1 MSIIKKIKIQIYIWD
16 FFIKWT
22 LLIIKE
28 IMNYLLQTFGCQMNY
43 ADSEKINMILL
54 QSWLTK
60 VISNETADIII
71 FNTCSVRKKWE
82 DKVFSFINEIK
93 KINKSGWK
101 KIIVAVTWCMVRKT
115 WINKK
120 YYESD
125 RKRVATKNIEILNK
139 DDDIYNSDDKI
150 FGRNDNIDFVFRI
163 ENVWYITKIL
173 SLIFKKEIW
182 NDEKYNDYL
191 RIKQLQ
197 DNPGSANIIIQTWC
211 DNFCTYCIV
220 PFTRGREKSRNKEE
234 ILEEIRSVVNKWT
247 KEVTLIWQNVNSYWK
262 EIQNKLWNNEEAKWV
277 ISNNNWNFITPFR
290 ELLNEIDNIEWLN
303 RIRFT
308 SSNPHD
314 MTLDIL
320 DSHFELNKT
329 CNYLH
334 FALQSWDDEILK
346 KMNRKHTYNDFKT
359 QVEYLRNKD
368 PLFAIST
375 DIIVWFPWETEE
387 NFWNTVKSMIELEFD
402 FAYIARYSERF
413 WTSASK
419 NLKDN
424 IPYSI
429 KAKRWH
435 ILNDLLEKSVKKRSE
450 LLIWKT
456 EEILIS
462 GIWKSNKFYGR
473 TRNFK
478 EVFFNQKPWVKI
490 GDIVKVKINK
500 LNSWILDWEI
510 I

>member
-1 MSIIKKIKIQIYIWD
+1 
-16 FFIKWT
+16 
-22 LLIIKE
+22 
-28 IMNYLLQTFGCQMNY
+28 MNYFLQTFWCQMNY

-54 QSWLTK
+54 QSWLKK
-60 VISNETADIII
+60 VDSNENADVII

-93 KINKSGWK
+93 KLNKKNWK
-101 KIIVAVTWCMVRKT
+101 KIIIWVIGCMVRKT
-115 WINKK
+115 WIHKK

-139 DDDIYNSDDKI
+139 NEDIYNSDDKI
-150 FGRNDNIDFVFRI
+150 FGRNENIDFVFRI

-173 SLIFKKEIW
+173 SLIFQKEIW

-197 DNPGSANIIIQTWC
+197 GNPGSANIIIQTWC

-220 PFTRGREKSRNKEE
+220 PFTRGREKSRDKEE
-234 ILEEIRSVVNKWT
+234 ILEEIRNVVNNWT
-247 KEVTLIWQNVNSYWK
+247 KEITLIWQNVNSYWK
-262 EIQNKLWNNEEAKWV
+262 ETKNKLWNEEEAKWN
-277 ISNNNWNFITPFR
+277 IGENNWKFVTPFR
-290 ELLNEIDNIEWLN
+290 ELLNEIDKIDWLD

-314 MTLDIL
+314 MTPDIL
-320 DSHFELNKT
+320 NAHFELKKT

-334 FALQSWDDEILK
+334 FALQSGDDEILR
-346 KMNRKHTYNDFKT
+346 KMNRKHSYSDFKT

-375 DIIVWFPWETEE
+375 DIIVGFPWETEE
-387 NFWNTVKSMIELEFD
+387 QFQNTIKAMEELEFD
-402 FAYIARYSERF
+402 FAYIARYSERL
-413 WTSASK
+413 WTFASK
-419 NLKDN
+419 NLHDN

-435 ILNDLLEKSVKKRSE
+435 ILNNLLGKSVKKRSE

-456 EEILIS
+456 EVILVSWIN
-462 GIWKSNKFYGR
+462 KSNKFYWR

-478 EVFFNQKPWVKI
+478 EVLFDQKSWVKI
-490 GDIVKVKINK
+490 GDLVNVRILK
-500 LNSWILDWEI
+500 LNWWLLEWEI
-510 I
+510 V